1 MEEERK
7 EQGKRRG
14 KSRVI
19 AMGSPPEK
27 WGGFGG
33 VMAPFLQAFESLG
46 PKICRQ
52 HAHATSGAL
61 EGLTGR
67 AGQKCKWFAF

>member
-1 MEEERK
+1 MATEK
-7 EQGKRRG
+7 CINQKATAA
-14 KSRVI
+14 

-33 VMAPFLQAFESLG
+33 VMAPFLQAVGSLG
-46 PKICRQ
+46 PTVCSR

-61 EGLTGR
+61 EGLTGH
-67 AGQKCKWFAF
+67 AGQKCN